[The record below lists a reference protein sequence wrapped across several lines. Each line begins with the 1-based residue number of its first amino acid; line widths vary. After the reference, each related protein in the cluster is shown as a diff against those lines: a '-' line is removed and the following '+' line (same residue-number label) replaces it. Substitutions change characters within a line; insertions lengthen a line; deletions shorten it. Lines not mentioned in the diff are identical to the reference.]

1 MTIHLPLFINGNF
14 VKSSSNNT
22 VEVLNP
28 ATQEILCQVPC
39 ATADEIN
46 MSVQYALRAFELW
59 KEIDRLSEKKISPW
73 IISYLHLLRIFG
85 NQYAHA

>member
-14 VKSSSNNT
+14 VKSSSNNI

-39 ATADEIN
+39 ATTDEIN
-46 MSVQYALRAFELW
+46 MSVQYALQAFELW
-59 KEIDRLSEKKISPW
+59 T
-73 IISYLHLLRIFG
+73 
-85 NQYAHA
+85 